1 MEYLIKN
8 PVYCG
13 KRIKE
18 YGVVVKMPTEQCS
31 DAERDYMRTRYIA
44 KLIEWKRVE
53 MEAKRA

>member
-18 YGVVVKMPTEQCS
+18 YGVVVKMPTTECS
-31 DAERDYMRTRYIA
+31 DTERDYMRIKYIC
-44 KLIEWKRVE
+44 KLLEWKRAE